1 MQRTFFNVQIGTSFL
16 CSCSSSTVANRKTC
30 CHIVWVLHNVFSVE
44 KSNSV
49 LAQIEISRKIFDEM
63 RESLPHELPESVTQ
77 CENGRTLSPKLKNHP
92 KFETEQIWY
101 LSATESGVQVD
112 VPVIWYQNKLRLVI
126 YICM

>member
-1 MQRTFFNVQIGTSFL
+1 MSKEQFSNNFRHPIQRTFFNVQIGTSFL

-77 CENGRTLSPKLKNHP
+77 CENGRTLSPKIK
-92 KFETEQIWY
+92 
-101 LSATESGVQVD
+101 ESSK
-112 VPVIWYQNKLRLVI
+112 I
-126 YICM
+126 